1 MDNEKP
7 VSTPIDSRNKLN
19 CEDEDIL
26 SNINHFQRL
35 VDKLIYLTV
44 TRPDISYSVSQ
55 VSKFMHAPR
64 TPHLEAVTK
73 ILWYLKGTPGKEI
86 LMKNN
91 NSNEVCGYSDA
102 DWAGSFDR
110 KSTIDFYTFVGEN
123 LVT

>member
-19 CEDEDIL
+19 CEDEDAL
-26 SNINHFQRL
+26 SNINLFQRL

-73 ILWYLKGTPGKEI
+73 ILRYLKGTHGKEI

-91 NSNEVCGYSDA
+91 KSNEVCGHFDA
-102 DWAGSFDR
+102 DWAESFDM
-110 KSTIDFYTFVGEN
+110 KSTTGFYTFVGEN